1 MAITAISR
9 GRRCAKGAMTNARRA
24 GEGGAAKW
32 PMEFTITNSN
42 LERRRY
48 AALSLRVDCDGRL
61 APLTGANVY
70 FCP

>member
-1 MAITAISR
+1 
-9 GRRCAKGAMTNARRA
+9 MTNARRA

>member
-1 MAITAISR
+1 MAITAMSKA
-9 GRRCAKGAMTNARRA
+9 RRCAKGAMTRA
-24 GEGGAAKW
+24 NRPGDAVW